1 MGQTDDRLRA
11 LAQKNQEIGI
21 SMDTNLPVN
30 ATHLFTA
37 LQYQLFVAV
46 DHCYALEPHQCLWL
60 EVYGDVTVSGK
71 TQVEVKFYSDNLSD
85 SHSNFWNT
93 LKNWLHEE
101 FDHKAYQTLVLLT
114 TQDYGPQT
122 ALKGWNER
130 TALEK
135 LSVMQAIFDA
145 SQGKLE
151 NDNGDPVKPSKS
163 QTLQQYV
170 MADERRDDLLEILA
184 RMKITTGADSLDERI
199 HNFKTIHL
207 KPIRESKYQ
216 IFIDDLLGFI
226 SGTEL
231 VSKGWKITHK
241 AFTDK
246 LSELNKLYMKHPSTF
261 PLLDEDA
268 LKQLVKH
275 DEIKSRLFAQKI
287 REIGAESRLARAAL
301 HLLIAE
307 HTISQLYDDGV
318 IFKSDVDCYLNNHL
332 VKHQDDRAL
341 AMLDCED
348 ISCGKELKKLSMK
361 FYLARHTSAVDQFC
375 SFENTRTEFRNGI
388 YHMLADEQPADEQ
401 DAFHWRLWN

>member
-1 MGQTDDRLRA
+1 
-11 LAQKNQEIGI
+11 
-21 SMDTNLPVN
+21 MDTKLPVD
-30 ATHLFTA
+30 ATHLFKA

-46 DHCYALEPHQCLWL
+46 DHCYALEPHQSLWL

-93 LKNWLHEE
+93 LKNWLHEG

-114 TQDYGPQT
+114 TQDYGAQT
-122 ALKGWNER
+122 ALKGWNES

-135 LSVMQAIFDA
+135 LSVMQTIFDA

-151 NDNGDPVKPSKS
+151 NDGSDTAKPSKS

-170 MADERRDDLLEILA
+170 MADERRDDLVEILA
-184 RMKITTGADSLDERI
+184 RMKITTGAASLEERI

-216 IFIDDLLGFI
+216 NFIDDLLGFMC
-226 SGTEL
+226 GTEL
-231 VSKGWKITHK
+231 VNTGWKITHK
-241 AFTDK
+241 AFTDR

-261 PLLDEDA
+261 PPLDEDA
-268 LKQLVKH
+268 LKKLIKN
-275 DEIKSRLFAQKI
+275 DEIESRVFAQKI
-287 REIGAESRLARAAL
+287 REIGAESRLPKAAL

-307 HTISQLYDDGV
+307 HTISQLYDEGV
-318 IFKSDVDCYLNNHL
+318 IFKSDVDRYLSNHL
-332 VKHQDDRAL
+332 VKHQDGREL

-348 ISCGKELKKLSMK
+348 ISCEKELKTRSMK
-361 FYLARHTSAVDQFC
+361 FYLACHALAVDQFC

-388 YHMLADEQPADEQ
+388 YHMLAEEQPEDEQ
-401 DAFHWRLWN
+401 DTFHWRLWN